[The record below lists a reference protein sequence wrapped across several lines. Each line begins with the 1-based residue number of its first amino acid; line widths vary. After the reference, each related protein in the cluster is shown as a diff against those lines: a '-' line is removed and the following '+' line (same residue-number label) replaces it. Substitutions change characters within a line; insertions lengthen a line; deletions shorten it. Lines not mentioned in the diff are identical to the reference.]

1 MIEYLQMRILLIS
14 LDLLLF
20 HSMILIN
27 LLALYKNHIL
37 MKMQDLKILN
47 DLIDQDS
54 LNNRSLI
61 KAIVSLNK
69 VITQI
74 LEKIN
79 NNH

>member
-1 MIEYLQMRILLIS
+1 MEYLQMRILLIS

>member
-1 MIEYLQMRILLIS
+1 MEYLQMRILLIS

-37 MKMQDLKILN
+37 MKMQDLNILN